1 MRALIG
7 IVLRHWL
14 ALALAASAAMLAIA
28 HGFETFGHLPPCT
41 LCLYQRDVYW
51 TALPI
56 AAAGLVLQRTPLA
69 GLAVAAGWLL
79 AITFLV
85 GCGIAVWHAG
95 AEWKFWPGPQACSSS
110 GGGATAAGLA
120 ALMKGAKINA
130 PHCDVAAWR
139 FLGLS
144 MAGWNALI
152 SLKLA
157 GWSAIWSVWSLRNDR
172 SRHG

>member
-7 IVLRHWL
+7 FTLRSWL
-14 ALALAASAAMLAIA
+14 ALALITSAAMLAIA
-28 HGFETFGHLPPCT
+28 HGFESFGHLAPCT

-56 AAAGLVLQRTPLA
+56 AAAALVVGRTPLA
-69 GLAVAAGWLL
+69 RLAPLLGWLL
-79 AITFLV
+79 ALTFLV
-85 GCGIAVWHAG
+85 GAGIAIWHAG
-95 AEWKFWPGPQACSSS
+95 AEWKFWPGPKACSST
-110 GGGATAAGLA
+110 GAAANAAGLA
-120 ALMKGAKINA
+120 ALMNGAKIAA
-130 PHCDVAAWR
+130 PHCDEAAWR

-157 GWSAIWSVWSLRNDR
+157 AWSAVWSVWRAR
-172 SRHG
+172 SGAAT

>member
-7 IVLRHWL
+7 TILRSWLVL
-14 ALALAASAAMLAIA
+14 ALATSAAMLAIA
-28 HGFETFGHLPPCT
+28 HAFEIFGHLPPCT

-56 AAAGLVLQRTPLA
+56 AAVGVVIERTPLGRLAAPA
-69 GLAVAAGWLL
+69 GVLL
-79 AITFLV
+79 TATFLV
-85 GCGIAVWHAG
+85 GAGIAIWHAG
-95 AEWKFWPGPQACSSS
+95 AEWKFWPGPKACSSAAGS
-110 GGGATAAGLA
+110 ASAAGLA
-120 ALMKGAKINA
+120 ALMNGAKIA
-130 PHCDVAAWR
+130 IPHCDQAPWR

-157 GWSAIWSVWSLRNDR
+157 GWSAVWSVWTLRR
-172 SRHG
+172 EGR